1 MKEQTNRPRFNLVSA
16 FIAML
21 GVQSML
27 SNKDNKETRSGLSYS
42 GLGTFTGAPVY
53 TPKRTK
59 FKGYMRD
66 VQYKAKHK

>member
-21 GVQSML
+21 GVQSII
-27 SNKDNKETRSGLSYS
+27 SNKDNKETQKGFSY
-42 GLGTFTGAPVY
+42 GGFGAHFGAPIY

-59 FKGYMRD
+59 FKGYMRSK
-66 VQYKAKHK
+66 QYKAKH

>member
-21 GVQSML
+21 GVQSII
-27 SNKDNKETRSGLSYS
+27 SNKDNKETQRGFSYG
-42 GLGTFTGAPVY
+42 GLGAYYGAPIY

-59 FKGYMRD
+59 FKGYMRSK
-66 VQYKAKHK
+66 QYKAKH